1 MIKRISLVLATL
13 LLAISAPLVSRAQQ
27 QEPPTYT
34 MVSEWVIPR
43 AQWTEYEAFIKKNT
57 QPVLEKFQADGT
69 ILSWG
74 MYATVVHQEER
85 ETHGSWFET
94 SSLANIQ
101 KVLADIAKL
110 APNPIINTVKHH
122 DFLLRAPLRRSRAAS
137 ASTGYLLVNSTQLQ
151 PGKGQEWRAL
161 FDKYNKPVY
170 DELLANGTISAYWV
184 HVEQVHTDDPGRRYV
199 VYVVPNADGL
209 DKVGAAFQAAGQ
221 KRGAEANQAVGRAF
235 TDVSVAGAHR
245 DYFAR
250 IINYGQK

>member
-1 MIKRISLVLATL
+1 MIKRIVLVLATL
-13 LLAISAPLVSRAQQ
+13 LLAISAPVVSKAQQ

-43 AQWTEYEAFIKKNT
+43 AQWAEYEAFTKKNT
-57 QPVLEKFQADGT
+57 QPLFEKLQADGT

-74 MYATVVHQEER
+74 IYATVVHQEDR

-94 SSLANIQ
+94 ASLANVQ
-101 KVLADIAKL
+101 KVLAELAKL
-110 APNPIINTVKHH
+110 APNPIIINVKHH
-122 DFLLRAPLRRSRAAS
+122 DFLMRAPLRRSRAAS
-137 ASTGYLLVNSTQLQ
+137 GSNGFVLVNTTQVL
-151 PGKGQEWRAL
+151 PGKGQEWREL

-170 DELLANGTISAYWV
+170 DELVANGTISAYWV
-184 HVEQVHTDDPGRRYV
+184 EVEQVHTNDPGLRHV
-199 VYVVPNADGL
+199 VYMVPTADGL

-235 TDVSVAGAHR
+235 TDITVAGAHR
-245 DYFAR
+245 DFFAR